1 MNLID
6 GRSKLIRAPHVA
18 NLRLRQGGA
27 PVSESATVDA
37 FRASSFTESLGS
49 ATGAART
56 RGLWVMLVALA
67 IACNEPATSDTQP
80 SQRNPAVSTTKTSES
95 ASVEESAREP
105 DRIHLADF
113 CPSQRIGATREY
125 LTQHTSEGS
134 GDVSGFTISLRRVS
148 GSEWV
153 VSGSEAIGSFGPAE
167 PVRAAS
173 FAAETGVLGFA
184 LATARIE
191 QVGPRLALKMS
202 CDSLWGTAQD
212 VFVGAPEYPVVL
224 RHVPG
229 IGAP

>member
-1 MNLID
+1 
-6 GRSKLIRAPHVA
+6 
-18 NLRLRQGGA
+18 
-27 PVSESATVDA
+27 VSEFEIVDA
-37 FRASSFTESLGS
+37 CGAIGFAELLGS
-49 ATGAART
+49 VTGAARS

-67 IACNEPATSDTQP
+67 IACDEPATSDAPP
-80 SQRNPAVSTTKTSES
+80 SQRSPAVSTAKTSES
-95 ASVEESAREP
+95 AIVEETARAP
-105 DRIHLADF
+105 DQIHLADF

-148 GSEWV
+148 ISEWV
-153 VSGSEAIGSFGPAE
+153 VFGSEAIGSFGPAE

-173 FAAETGVLGFA
+173 FAAETGVLRFA

-224 RHVPG
+224 RHVRG
-229 IGAP
+229 NGAP